1 MFHLSRIPQA
11 RLDAIA
17 GVLCETV
24 EEVCASGGL
33 GLVPESHLYLAIQK
47 AQPLLNL
54 DDWQAIAMTMVATG
68 RVKLSG
74 NAFRVKAKRVRKAKV
89 SA

>member
-24 EEVCASGGL
+24 EEVCASGGM

-47 AQPLLNL
+47 AQPSLNI

-74 NAFRVKAKRVRKAKV
+74 NAFRVKAKRVRKAK
-89 SA
+89 APA